1 MTLLSCAANGIK
13 EIRKASYLGAAF
25 HGAFLGGLQGF
36 DCFTHM
42 KLVSAMKEYPEP
54 TSLKQP
60 APDTRHPP
68 RYNLP
73 MRIIS
78 RQKAIYFF
86 LTLGVCLAGLAV
98 AVGSGWIILIWRAGI
113 QVFLG
118 IIFFGAIA
126 AGLVLNTIFLVREI
140 RRNEQHDSF
149 INAVTHELKTPIASI
164 RLYLQTLQRREV
176 DEAQRRQFYALML
189 LDTERLLHTVE
200 QVLKAGEAAQKKS
213 PRERLPVEFDALVR
227 ECMELARTRHHLQAE
242 DLEYR
247 EALSPPSSSSS
258 SSLFSPSSSTVQN
271 GGGALVLGDPE
282 ELRTAVSNLLDNAV
296 KYSPDGVHILVE
308 LEAPNNN
315 EERLVLRVRDRG
327 VGIPPQEL
335 KRIFRRFYRVSQ
347 RSLAQVK
354 GTGLGLFIVRS
365 IARKH
370 GGRVF
375 AQSEGAGKGT
385 TVTLELPRKEL
396 PRKEL
401 PSKDLPRKATPA

>member
-1 MTLLSCAANGIK
+1 
-13 EIRKASYLGAAF
+13 
-25 HGAFLGGLQGF
+25 
-36 DCFTHM
+36 
-42 KLVSAMKEYPEP
+42 V
-54 TSLKQP
+54 
-60 APDTRHPP
+60 
-68 RYNLP
+68 
-73 MRIIS
+73 RIIS

-86 LTLGVCLAGLAV
+86 LTLGVFLAALAV
-98 AVGSGWIILIWRAGI
+98 AVGSGWIILNWRQGI

-176 DEAQRRQFYALML
+176 DDAQRRQFYELML

-213 PRERLPVEFDALVR
+213 PKLRSPVEFNTLVR
-227 ECMELARTRHHLQAE
+227 ECMELARVRHHLQDA
-242 DLEYR
+242 DLDYC
-247 EALSPPSSSSS
+247 EALSLS
-258 SSLFSPSSSTVQN
+258 VQN
-271 GGGALVLGDPE
+271 DRRALVLGDAE

-296 KYSPDGVHILVE
+296 KYSPDGVHISVE
-308 LEAPNNN
+308 LDAPD
-315 EERLVLRVRDRG
+315 EKRVVLRVRDQG
-327 VGIPPQEL
+327 VGIPEQDL
-335 KRIFRRFYRVSQ
+335 KRIFKRFYRVTH
-347 RSLAQVK
+347 RSLSQVK

-385 TVTLELPRKEL
+385 TVTLELPR
-396 PRKEL
+396 RV
-401 PSKDLPRKATPA
+401 T